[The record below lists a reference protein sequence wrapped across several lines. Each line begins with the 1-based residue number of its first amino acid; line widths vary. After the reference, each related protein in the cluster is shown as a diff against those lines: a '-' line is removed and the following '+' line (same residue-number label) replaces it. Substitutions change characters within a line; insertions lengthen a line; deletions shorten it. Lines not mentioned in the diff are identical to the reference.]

1 MWLLNSH
8 LLASTSLVAAGIIT
22 FAATDVQ
29 AQQID
34 IADGQTTTI
43 NTLTPFD
50 DINFAGDGRL
60 DGTGQLEANG
70 SPTTIDVTG
79 SGSAFI
85 DSNIGRN
92 GGNGVTIV
100 NGDGGT
106 GTLTVTGKISGT
118 GVVVNAGTLILN
130 NDDGDAIGDT
140 DGLRVGAVATIS
152 LQTDE
157 TVGRLSGDGAFV
169 LNANTLTFAGLGGRF
184 NGVMS
189 GTGGV
194 VINAGVLN
202 QIAGENTYTGS
213 TTVNGGTLTIG
224 EISPPPGEGVIL
236 DSNAVLVNGGELVL
250 EVSETIGSLAG
261 TGGTVTFEDNL
272 RLTTGGNNASTT
284 FGGSFGG
291 DGFVNKRG
299 TGTFTL
305 SGDNT
310 EFDGTVTVEEGTL
323 SLATTA
329 AGGDGSFSIT
339 TTGSVIDYADGVT
352 SAAPIDINSNTTQ
365 LQVLTGSA
373 TQSGVISETGG
384 ARPMEKIGDGTLT
397 LTGANTYTGG
407 TTVTAG
413 TLQLGNGGTTG
424 SVAGD
429 ITNNAALIFNRSDA
443 VTLSDVISGS
453 GTVTKAGAGTLTLTG
468 TNTYTGG
475 TMVTAGT
482 LQLGNG
488 GTTGSVAGD
497 IINNAAL
504 IFNRS
509 DAVTLSG
516 VVSGSGTV
524 TKTDTG
530 TLTLTGTNTYTGGT
544 TVTSGTLQLGD
555 GGTTGSVAGD
565 ITNNAALIFNRSDAV
580 TLSGV
585 ISGSGAVTKT
595 GTGTLTLT
603 GTNTYTGGTTVTSG
617 TLQLGNGGTTGSVA
631 GDITNNAALIFNR
644 SDAVTLS
651 DVISGSGTVTK
662 AGSGTLTLT
671 GTNTYTGGT
680 TVTSGTLVNQGTIA
694 GAVVNNASFTNQ
706 AGATTGAVTSAGTGS
721 NAGTIASLIN
731 TGGTFTNTGTIAAG
745 ASNSDGTTNNTGAIG
760 GALVVSG
767 GVFNQNAGGTLVG
780 NTTVSSGQLN
790 VNGTG
795 TLSSASV
802 TVDGGTLSTDG
813 GAFLATADLQVNS
826 GTFQLEGDETINK
839 LINAGTVAIGAGNTL
854 SAAVITNSSGT
865 IRVRENATLQGTG
878 NTLNNSSLIDVA
890 MNGTVSD
897 AGAINNLA
905 NGVINFNGPGGTA
918 TFASTT
924 TGSIFNDGTINVVDG
939 DVLVT
944 GNLTNQGSGQLDVAG
959 GDMTGIGVL
968 TNTSTATS
976 GVSVG
981 EGRLLSADTIVNSTG
996 AMLSNAGTLTA
1007 ASGLTNATGA
1017 TLTTTG
1023 TLNGAVT
1030 NRGTLNATGTI
1041 NGAFTNGG
1049 VISIGGS
1056 GAIAAVTING
1066 NLVQTADGS
1075 LVVDVDGASSTND
1088 RVTVTGTA
1096 DLAGTVDLNLTG
1108 ADPVGLFTIVS
1119 AGGGVTDS
1127 GLALGTMQTFTN
1139 PLTEVQLVY
1148 PNANDVALNFSFN
1161 AEAGTFNSN
1170 QTNTLTTLNAIN
1182 SGDTGETGP
1191 IIQGLFNLGS
1201 VEQMRTALN
1210 QLSPEIALNTE
1221 TASLFSAANFTNSLF
1236 SCPVEGGAHA
1246 FIREGDCLWLRPQ
1259 GRLLSVDETAERIGF
1274 EERVAGISV
1283 GGQYQVW
1290 TDWYAGFGLGYEQGT
1305 LDSNASAS
1313 ARSDRFHLGGTL
1325 KYQHGA
1331 LLIAGAVSGGIGAY
1345 ETTRSV
1351 NFGGLGAVNKGD
1363 YDISYAGAQMRAAYL
1378 LEEGGFY
1385 AKPQV
1390 DLYLAYLDRDGFAE
1404 TGNSATAL
1412 SVVSSEATYFSVTP
1426 AIEIGSEHALPNGWT
1441 ARMRLKAGVTLSS
1454 QDQNSLNAHFAGAPA
1469 GAPGFESTSDVDN
1482 VLADVEAGVTLLS
1495 AGNTSLEFG
1504 YQGRLSPGTRQHGG
1518 FIKASLKF

>member
-1 MWLLNSH
+1 MTLCKFGFRGNRTPVSRSCGAPTRWLLNSH
-8 LLASTSLVAAGIIT
+8 LLASTSLVAAGTIT
-22 FAATDVQ
+22 FAVTDVQ

-60 DGTGQLEANG
+60 DGTGLLQANG
-70 SPTTIDVTG
+70 TPTTIDVTG

-92 GGNGVTIV
+92 GGNGITLV

-106 GTLTVTGKISGT
+106 GTLTMTGKLSGT
-118 GVVVNAGTLILN
+118 SVIVQAGTLILN

-140 DGLRVGAVATIS
+140 DGLTVRSGATIS

-157 TVGRLSGDGAFV
+157 TVSRISGVGSFV
-169 LNANTLTFAGLGGRF
+169 LNANTLTFAGFGSTF
-184 NGVMS
+184 YGVMS

-194 VINAGVLN
+194 VINAGDLH
-202 QIAGENTYTGS
+202 QFAAENTYTGS

-224 EISPPPGEGVIL
+224 LNSPPPGEGVIL
-236 DSNAVLVNGGELVL
+236 DSNAVLVNGGELIL
-250 EVSETIGSLAG
+250 DVSETIGSLAG
-261 TGGTVTFEDNL
+261 TGGTVHVEDPDGSL
-272 RLTTGGNNASTT
+272 HTLTTGGNNASTT
-284 FGGSFGG
+284 FGGSFSGG
-291 DGFVNKRG
+291 GILNKRG

-310 EFDGTVTVEEGTL
+310 GFDGTVTVSEGTL

-397 LTGANTYTGG
+397 LTGTNTYTGG

-468 TNTYTGG
+468 TNTYTG
-475 TMVTAGT
+475 
-482 LQLGNG
+482 
-488 GTTGSVAGD
+488 D
-497 IINNAAL
+497 
-504 IFNRS
+504 
-509 DAVTLSG
+509 
-516 VVSGSGTV
+516 
-524 TKTDTG
+524 
-530 TLTLTGTNTYTGGT
+530 
-544 TVTSGTLQLGD
+544 
-555 GGTTGSVAGD
+555 
-565 ITNNAALIFNRSDAV
+565 
-580 TLSGV
+580 
-585 ISGSGAVTKT
+585 
-595 GTGTLTLT
+595 
-603 GTNTYTGGTTVTSG
+603 
-617 TLQLGNGGTTGSVA
+617 
-631 GDITNNAALIFNR
+631 
-644 SDAVTLS
+644 
-651 DVISGSGTVTK
+651 
-662 AGSGTLTLT
+662 
-671 GTNTYTGGT
+671 T

-706 AGATTGAVTSAGTGS
+706 AGGTTGAVTSAGTGS

-731 TGGTFTNTGTIAAG
+731 TGGTFTNTGTITAG
-745 ASNSDGTTNNTGAIG
+745 ASNSDGTTTNTGAIG

-780 NTTVSSGQLN
+780 NTTVSGGQLN
-790 VNGTG
+790 LNGTG

-802 TVDGGTLSTDG
+802 TVNGGTLSTDG
-813 GAFLATADLQVNS
+813 GSLAATAGVQVTG
-826 GTFQLEGDETINK
+826 GTFALEGDETITT
-839 LINAGTVAIGAGNTL
+839 LTNAGTVTIGAGNTL
-854 SAAVITNSSGT
+854 AAAVITNSSGT
-865 IRVRENATLQGTG
+865 IRVGANATLQGTG

-890 MNGTVSD
+890 TNGTVSD

-939 DVLVT
+939 DVLVS
-944 GNLTNQGSGQLDVAG
+944 GNLTNQGSGQLGVAG

-981 EGRLLSADTIVNSTG
+981 AGRLLSADSIVNSTG
-996 AMLSNAGTLTA
+996 AMFSNAGTLTVTR
-1007 ASGLTNATGA
+1007 GLTNATGA

-1041 NGAFTNGG
+1041 NGAVTNGG
-1049 VISIGGS
+1049 VFSTGGS

-1075 LVVDVDGASSTND
+1075 LVVDVDRASSTND
-1088 RVTVTGTA
+1088 RLTVTGTA

-1119 AGGGVTDS
+1119 AGGGVTDT

-1182 SGDTGETGP
+1182 TGHTGETGP
-1191 IIQGLFNLGS
+1191 VIQGLFNLGS
-1201 VEQMRTALN
+1201 VGEMRTALN

-1259 GRLLSVDETAERIGF
+1259 GRLLSVDETEDRIGF
-1274 EERVAGISV
+1274 EERVGGVSV

-1290 TDWYAGFGLGYEQGT
+1290 TDWHAGFGLGYEQGT
-1305 LDSNASAS
+1305 LDSNAGAS
-1313 ARSDRFHLGGTL
+1313 ARSDRLHLGGTL

-1331 LLIAGAVSGGIGAY
+1331 LLIAGAVSGGVGAY

-1351 NFGGLGAVNKGD
+1351 NFGGLRAVNKGD
-1363 YDISYAGAQMRAAYL
+1363 YDISYAGAQMRLAYL
-1378 LEEGGFY
+1378 LEESGFY

-1390 DLYLAYLDRDGFAE
+1390 DLYLAYLDRDGFTE

-1412 SVVSSEATYFSVTP
+1412 SVDSSEETNFSVTP
-1426 AIEIGSEHALPNGWT
+1426 AIEIGSEHALSNGWT

-1454 QDQNSLNAHFAGAPA
+1454 QGQNSLTAHFAGAPA

-1482 VLADVEAGVTLLS
+1482 VLADVEAGVMLLS
-1495 AGNTSLEFG
+1495 GSNTALELG
-1504 YQGRLSPGTRQHGG
+1504 YQGRLSPGTRQHAG

>member
-1 MWLLNSH
+1 VPTRWLLDSH

-60 DGTGQLEANG
+60 DGTGLLEANG
-70 SPTTIDVTG
+70 SPTNIDVTG

-85 DSNIGRN
+85 DSTIERN
-92 GGNGVTIV
+92 GGNGVTFV
-100 NGDGGT
+100 NNDGGT

-118 GVVVNAGTLILN
+118 GVIVNAGTLILN

-140 DGLRVGAVATIS
+140 DGLNVGSAATIS

-157 TVGRLSGDGAFV
+157 TVGRLAGRGAFV
-169 LNANTLTFAGLGGRF
+169 LNANTLTFAVSGSDF
-184 NGVMS
+184 DGVMS

-194 VINAGVLN
+194 VINAGN
-202 QIAGENTYTGS
+202 FHQFAGENTYTGS
-213 TTVNGGTLTIG
+213 TTVNGGILTIG
-224 EISPPPGEGVIL
+224 DSLRGPPPGEGVIL
-236 DSNAVLVNGGELVL
+236 DSNAVIVNGGELAL

-261 TGGTVTFEDNL
+261 TGGTVNLED
-272 RLTTGGNNASTT
+272 RFGSSYTLTTGGNNASTT
-284 FGGSFGG
+284 FGGSFSG
-291 DGFVNKRG
+291 DGTLDKRG

-305 SGDNT
+305 SGDNSG
-310 EFDGTVTVEEGTL
+310 FDGTITVEEGTL

-397 LTGANTYTGG
+397 LTGTNTYTGG

-443 VTLSDVISGS
+443 VTLSNVISGS

-468 TNTYTGG
+468 TNT
-475 TMVTAGT
+475 
-482 LQLGNG
+482 
-488 GTTGSVAGD
+488 
-497 IINNAAL
+497 
-504 IFNRS
+504 F
-509 DAVTLSG
+509 
-516 VVSGSGTV
+516 
-524 TKTDTG
+524 
-530 TLTLTGTNTYTGGT
+530 
-544 TVTSGTLQLGD
+544 
-555 GGTTGSVAGD
+555 
-565 ITNNAALIFNRSDAV
+565 
-580 TLSGV
+580 
-585 ISGSGAVTKT
+585 
-595 GTGTLTLT
+595 
-603 GTNTYTGGTTVTSG
+603 TGGTTVTSG
-617 TLQLGNGGTTGSVA
+617 TLQLGNGGTTGSLA

-651 DVISGSGTVTK
+651 DVISGSGSVTK
-662 AGSGTLTLT
+662 AGAGTLTLT

-706 AGATTGAVTSAGTGS
+706 AGGTTGAVTSAGTGS
-721 NAGTIASLIN
+721 NAGTIASLVN
-731 TGGTFTNTGTIAAG
+731 TGGTFANTGTIAAS
-745 ASNSDGTTNNTGAIG
+745 ASNSAGTTTNTGAIG

-780 NTTVSSGQLN
+780 NTTVSGGQLN

-795 TLSSASV
+795 ALSSASV
-802 TVDGGTLSTDG
+802 TVEGGTLSTDG
-813 GAFLATADLQVNS
+813 GSLAATAGVQVTG
-826 GTFQLEGDETINK
+826 GTFALEGDETINT
-839 LINAGTVAIGAGNTL
+839 LTNAGTVTIGAGNTL
-854 SAAVITNSSGT
+854 AAAVITNSSGT
-865 IRVRENATLQGTG
+865 IRIGANATLQGTG

-890 MNGTVSD
+890 TNGTVSD

-924 TGSIFNDGTINVVDG
+924 TGSIFNDGSINVVDG

-944 GNLTNQGSGQLDVAG
+944 GNLTNQGSGQLGVAG

-968 TNTSTATS
+968 TNTTTATT

-981 EGRLLSADTIVNSTG
+981 AGRLLSADTIVNSTG

-1007 ASGLTNATGA
+1007 TSGLTNATGA

-1023 TLNGAVT
+1023 TLTGAVT

-1041 NGAFTNGG
+1041 NGAVTNGG
-1049 VISIGGS
+1049 VFSTGGS

-1075 LVVDVDGASSTND
+1075 LVVDVDRASSTND

-1139 PLTEVQLVY
+1139 PLTQVQLVY

-1182 SGDTGETGP
+1182 TGDTGETGP
-1191 IIQGLFNLGS
+1191 VIQGLFNLGS
-1201 VEQMRTALN
+1201 VEHMRTALN

-1236 SCPVEGGAHA
+1236 SCPVEGGSHA

-1259 GRLLSVDETAERIGF
+1259 GRLLSVDETADRIGF
-1274 EERVAGISV
+1274 EERVGGVSV
-1283 GGQYQVW
+1283 GGQYQVR

-1325 KYQHGA
+1325 KYQQGA

-1345 ETTRSV
+1345 ENHQNHHLRRSWR
-1351 NFGGLGAVNKGD
+1351 GQQRRL
-1363 YDISYAGAQMRAAYL
+1363 RHL
-1378 LEEGGFY
+1378 LCRCPD
-1385 AKPQV
+1385 ACC
-1390 DLYLAYLDRDGFAE
+1390 
-1404 TGNSATAL
+1404 
-1412 SVVSSEATYFSVTP
+1412 
-1426 AIEIGSEHALPNGWT
+1426 
-1441 ARMRLKAGVTLSS
+1441 
-1454 QDQNSLNAHFAGAPA
+1454 
-1469 GAPGFESTSDVDN
+1469 
-1482 VLADVEAGVTLLS
+1482 LS
-1495 AGNTSLEFG
+1495 AGRRRFLRQAAGGSVSC
-1504 YQGRLSPGTRQHGG
+1504 LS
-1518 FIKASLKF
+1518 